1 MRPTKFSASSLQT
14 LLHEQKV
21 ATMPELMAAL
31 GTRSRRTV
39 FRKLAQLEYQSSYSH
54 RGRFYTL
61 KELAEFDERGLW
73 SVGQICFSVH
83 GTLVATAEAF
93 VEDSQAGYFADELDD
108 LLRVGTKDA
117 LRKLAR
123 EGRLVRE
130 LVDGR
135 FLYCATEPAR
145 RREQLLRRRSLLGEL
160 GITEPLPPPAILP
173 DELRAAIVLFYSLLD
188 EKQRR
193 LYAGL
198 ESLKTGRGGDVRMAQ
213 LLGMDRGTVARG
225 RQELLG
231 QNVETQR
238 VRRAGGG
245 RPSVEKKRPKSS
257 HGSPS

>member
-1 MRPTKFSASSLQT
+1 
-14 LLHEQKV
+14 
-21 ATMPELMAAL
+21 
-31 GTRSRRTV
+31 
-39 FRKLAQLEYQSSYSH
+39 
-54 RGRFYTL
+54 
-61 KELAEFDERGLW
+61 
-73 SVGQICFSVH
+73 
-83 GTLVATAEAF
+83 
-93 VEDSQAGYFADELDD
+93 
-108 LLRVGTKDA
+108 
-117 LRKLAR
+117 
-123 EGRLVRE
+123 
-130 LVDGR
+130 
-135 FLYCATEPAR
+135 
-145 RREQLLRRRSLLGEL
+145 
-160 GITEPLPPPAILP
+160 
-173 DELRAAIVLFYSLLD
+173 LLD